1 MLSKHNSSSGRP
13 ASDSMLVTAAARI
26 GAIRKSRSSMPKI
39 ANELPAATNNRS
51 PVMPCAPMV
60 LSASTPITQSP
71 STMVSAP
78 ATRREGKASLSTIR
92 ARIRP
97 PTAAHDGWMMAP
109 WPSGTNT

>member
-1 MLSKHNSSSGRP
+1 
-13 ASDSMLVTAAARI
+13 MLVTAAARI
-26 GAIRKSRSSMPKI
+26 GAIRKRRSSMPKI

-78 ATRREGKASLSTIR
+78 ATRRHGKASLSTIR
-92 ARIRP
+92 ARISP
-97 PTAAHDGWMMAP
+97 PTAAQDGWMMPP
-109 WPSGTNT
+109 WPSGTNR